1 MRVLFFVHR
10 FPPDDHPLARF
21 AGGVARALRGS
32 GHRVTVVTSRP
43 RGGVR
48 SNGDGASPRS
58 AAGDEEG
65 IRVVRQ
71 PAWRWGAGRWRL
83 ARALNHVSYNVLGTL
98 SSLYALGP
106 FDVALCT
113 DASGLTGVAASVLR
127 RLREVPFVYVLR
139 DEGLPPLGNGAGTTA
154 DGEAPGGASP
164 FDGLRSR
171 LEPGVYRRA
180 SRLVVTAPAY
190 RERLS
195 RRGVPRP
202 KVTVIPDFVDTE
214 FFRPLSRDNVLA
226 RSRGLADKFV
236 AAYAGGSDAMHGLDA
251 FLEAAFLLRGHGSI
265 RWVIGAHR
273 AHVPTLRGWV
283 EDRGLENV
291 ILVPSSSP
299 DTLRWLRAAS
309 DVGVVFRRDG
319 PPVRSLPRDTYEV
332 MAAGRALAAVAE
344 ADTDLGRLVE
354 TVGAGV
360 RVEPGD
366 PEALAD
372 AVERLERA
380 PELRVEMGGRARA
393 AAERNFSLEAVGQAY
408 DRVLRK
414 ARAS

>member
-10 FPPDDHPLARF
+10 FPPDAHPLARF
-21 AGGVARALRGS
+21 AGGVARSLRGS

-43 RGGVR
+43 RGR
-48 SNGDGASPRS
+48 SRANGDGASPRS

-71 PAWRWGAGRWRL
+71 PAWRWGAGRWRV
-83 ARALNHVSYNVLGTL
+83 ARALKHVSYNVLGTL

-139 DEGLPPLGNGAGTTA
+139 DVGLPPSGNGAGTS
-154 DGEAPGGASP
+154 GEESRGGASP
-164 FDGLRSR
+164 FTGLRSR

-180 SRLVVTAPAY
+180 SRLVVTAPAC

-202 KVTVIPDFVDTE
+202 KVTVIPEFVDTE
-214 FFRPLSRDNVLA
+214 FFRPLSRDNVLS

-236 AAYAGGSDAMHGLDA
+236 AAYVGGSDEMHGLDA

-273 AHVPTLRGWV
+273 RQVPPLRERVG
-283 EDRGLENV
+283 ERGLDNV

-309 DVGVVFRRDG
+309 DVGVVFRRAG

-332 MAAGRALAAVAE
+332 MAAGRAVAAVAG

-354 TVGAGV
+354 TAGAGV

-372 AVERLERA
+372 AVERLESA
-380 PELRVEMGGRARA
+380 PELRVEMGASGRA
-393 AAERNFSLEAVGQAY
+393 AAEQNFSLEAIGQAY
-408 DRVLRK
+408 DRVLRR
-414 ARAS
+414 ARAT